1 MTAKIPYT
9 IGNTDF
15 IIEVEYR
22 ITHRGYH
29 RTYDEPAEG
38 PEWETVSVTLLRDW
52 TKSELEEAVERR
64 TKTYEIPVWFQELL
78 DENGWLEEQVS
89 EYIYANEDCDDGP
102 DPDDYRDRHG
112 SGDD

>member
-9 IGNTDF
+9 IGETDF

-22 ITHRGYH
+22 ITSWGAAASY
-29 RTYDEPAEG
+29 TEPAD
-38 PEWETVSVTLLRDW
+38 PIEWEPVSITLLRDW

-78 DENGWLEEQVS
+78 DEDGWLDEQVS
-89 EYIYANEDCDDGP
+89 EYISTHEEYDDGP